1 MTPRWRPGRWSII
14 AVWAAGLFGLTACTR
29 AGGDALGRGDRL
41 LTQGRTDQ
49 AIAEYRL
56 ARRQQGE
63 DPSILA
69 RLAHAYALSGDGETA
84 LQIYGQLLKADSSY
98 QYQAATDLTAAA
110 RAADER
116 GNEAEMSRL
125 LEPVVAS
132 DLSLVPADLRRKL
145 GDHAFDQGGFADALP
160 LLLSLPEDPGVDS
173 RVLYETARSFEE
185 LGGCEEALT
194 YFRRYLDMAPGDG
207 SAEANSARWHYG
219 NCLYEVATQ
228 QRRARRP
235 DDALASLD
243 SLVAVGVPRTL
254 QDRAQYL
261 RGEVLLGQGRSQ
273 EAMEAFESVL
283 RLDPARTG
291 PVAHQ
296 AEERIRQ
303 IRYGG

>member
-1 MTPRWRPGRWSII
+1 VTRGRRPGRRVLVAALAAL
-14 AVWAAGLFGLTACTR
+14 AVGLTACSQ

-41 LTQGRTDQ
+41 LSQGRTDQ

-56 ARRQQGE
+56 AQRQQGGK
-63 DPSILA
+63 PSILA
-69 RLAHAYALSGDGETA
+69 RLAHAYALSGDDETA
-84 LQIYGQLLKADSSY
+84 LQMYGQLLQADSSY
-98 QYQAATDLTAAA
+98 RYQAATDLTAAA
-110 RAADER
+110 RKADER
-116 GNEAEMSRL
+116 GNEEEMARL
-125 LEPVVAS
+125 LEPIVAS
-132 DLSLVPADLRRKL
+132 NLSLVPVDLRRKL
-145 GDHAFDQGGFADALP
+145 GDHAFDQGNYVEALP
-160 LLLSLPEDPGVDS
+160 LLLSLPEDPGADS
-173 RVLYETARSFEE
+173 RVLYEMARSFEE
-185 LGGCEEALT
+185 LGGCSEALT
-194 YFRRYLDMAPGDG
+194 YFRRYLDTAPGDG

-228 QRRARRP
+228 QRRSGLS

-261 RGEVLLGQGRSQ
+261 RGEVLLGEGRSQ
-273 EAMEAFESVL
+273 EALEAFESVL

-291 PVAHQ
+291 PVARQ

>member
-1 MTPRWRPGRWSII
+1 MTPRWTPGRRS
-14 AVWAAGLFGLTACTR
+14 VVAATAFGLVGLTACSK

-56 ARRQQGE
+56 AERQQGE
-63 DPSILA
+63 VPSILA
-69 RLAHAYALSGDGETA
+69 RLAHAYVLSGDDETG
-84 LQIYGQLLKADSSY
+84 LQIYGRLLQADSSY
-98 QYQAATDLTAAA
+98 RYQAATDLTAAA
-110 RAADER
+110 RDADER
-116 GNEAEMSRL
+116 GNEEEMARL

-145 GDHAFDQGGFADALP
+145 GDHAFDQGDYADALP

-185 LGGCEEALT
+185 LGGCGEALT
-194 YFRRYLDMAPGDG
+194 YFRRYLDVAPGDG

-228 QRRARRP
+228 QRQAGRS

-243 SLVAVGVPRTL
+243 SLVAVGVPRTV

-273 EAMEAFESVL
+273 EALEAFESVL

-291 PVAHQ
+291 PVARQ

>member
-1 MTPRWRPGRWSII
+1 LLLL
-14 AVWAAGLFGLTACTR
+14 AVLAAGVPACSK

-41 LTQGRTDQ
+41 LTRGQTDR

-56 ARRQQGE
+56 AERQQG
-63 DPSILA
+63 DRPSILA
-69 RLAHAYALSGDGETA
+69 RLAHAYALSGDDETA
-84 LQIYGQLLKADSSY
+84 LQLYGQLLQADSSY
-98 QYQAATDLTAAA
+98 RYQAATDLVAAA
-110 RAADER
+110 RKARER
-116 GNEAEMSRL
+116 GNQEEMARL
-125 LEPVVAS
+125 LEPVVTS
-132 DLSLVPADLRRKL
+132 NLSLVPADLRRQL
-145 GDHAFDQGGFADALP
+145 ADHSFDQGSYAEALP
-160 LLLSLPEDPGVDS
+160 LLLSLPEDPGADS

-185 LGGCEEALT
+185 LGGCGEALT
-194 YFRRYLDMAPGDG
+194 YFRRYLDSASSDG

-228 QRRARRP
+228 QRRAGRS

-243 SLVAVGVPRTL
+243 SLVSVGVPRTL

-261 RGEVLLGQGRSQ
+261 RGEVLLGEGRSQ
-273 EAMEAFESVL
+273 EALDAFESVL

-291 PVAHQ
+291 PVARQ